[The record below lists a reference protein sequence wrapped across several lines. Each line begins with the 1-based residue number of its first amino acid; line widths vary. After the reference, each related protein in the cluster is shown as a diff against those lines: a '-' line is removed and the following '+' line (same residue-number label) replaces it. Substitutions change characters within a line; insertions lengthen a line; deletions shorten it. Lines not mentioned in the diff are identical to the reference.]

1 MNVLIIGG
9 TRFQGRHLV
18 AALLRGDHRVTVFHT
33 GGHAIAPSGNLV
45 DILGDRNDPAQLER
59 IAGIDFDA
67 CIDTCAYLPGQ
78 VELLGRF
85 LSCRAYFMLSSVY
98 VYRDQPGLVTEEG
111 TLVPADAGPASAVT
125 QDNYGAMKV
134 LCERMAS
141 ACFTGRCAVLR
152 PTMIIG
158 PGDHTRRMAFWIRLA
173 GRHRKSVLVDGLTSP
188 MQFIDVRDLA
198 SFTVRIVEQ
207 GRTGTVN
214 VAGEPVRFEEVINRL
229 AAISGAG
236 CNIARISAGRLVALG
251 LAGLPYLEEIREATY
266 STALAKA
273 WGLESRPLP
282 DSLVDV
288 YRDEEGQGFVVGRFT
303 DLEANVLRLFA

>member
-18 AALLRGDHRVTVFHT
+18 AALLRGHHRVTVFHT
-33 GGHAIAPSGNLV
+33 GGHAIAPAGNLV
-45 DILGDRNDPAQLER
+45 DIIGDRNDPAQLKR
-59 IAGIDFDA
+59 ITGIDFDA

-98 VYRDQPGLVTEEG
+98 VYRDQAGLVTEQG
-111 TLVPADAGPASAVT
+111 ALVPAAVPASAVT

-141 ACFTGRCAVLR
+141 ASFAGRCAVLR

-173 GRHRKSVLVDGLTSP
+173 GRHRKFVLMEGLTP
-188 MQFIDVRDLA
+188 QMQFIDVRDLA
-198 SFTVRIVEQ
+198 AFTVRVIEQ
-207 GRTGTVN
+207 GLTGTVN
-214 VAGEPVRFEEVINRL
+214 VAGEPVHFEEVINRL

-236 CNIARISAGRLVALG
+236 CSIARVSAGRLAALG

-273 WGLESRPLP
+273 WGLESRPLH